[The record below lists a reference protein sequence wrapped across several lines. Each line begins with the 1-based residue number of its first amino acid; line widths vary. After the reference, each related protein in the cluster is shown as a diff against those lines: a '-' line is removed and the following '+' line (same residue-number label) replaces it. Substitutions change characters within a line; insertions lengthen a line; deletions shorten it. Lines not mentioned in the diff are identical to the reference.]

1 MFDRSAELVGQPEF
15 DGVDLPTGSAA
26 GLPGRLYFD
35 PAAFDRERR
44 TIFRKSWFA
53 AAYASDL
60 PRPGD
65 ICPVSIA
72 GWELLVVRA
81 RDGAIRCFH
90 NICRH
95 RGMKLVERAGNAQR
109 LSCRYHC
116 WTYGL
121 DGSLLATP
129 HLGGPGVN
137 QGEGIDPER
146 LGLMEVRCG
155 VWRDI
160 VFVDI
165 GGAATPLEEHFRR
178 LEGLL
183 AQYDLGCL
191 RLAPETAPEQEAP
204 FNWKIQIEGG
214 IESYHLPWVH
224 PQLELP
230 PLGYRFEADE
240 ADAFIGF
247 KTPMSDA
254 EMKRR
259 AAGNGASE
267 GPVLPNFPVI
277 DAKLSRG
284 EAPQFLILFVL
295 PNVTAVV
302 MPNYLVLGLLRPV
315 AVDRTIVRRK
325 FYYVGAAAEAPE
337 LAATRS
343 DIARIWHEILQ
354 QDIPFLAELQK
365 MSRVRDEA
373 GVSTRFS
380 PYWEVGLHMF
390 QKYVAR
396 NARA

>member
-1 MFDRSAELVGQPEF
+1 MLDQPAELFGKAGI
-15 DGVDLPTGSAA
+15 DGPTGSAS

-35 PAAFDRERR
+35 QAAFDAERR
-44 TIFRKSWFA
+44 TIFRRSWFA
-53 AAYASDL
+53 IAYASDL
-60 PRPGD
+60 PRQGD
-65 ICPVSIA
+65 ILPVSIA
-72 GWELLVVRA
+72 GWELLLVRE
-81 RDGAIRCFH
+81 RDGRIRCYH

-95 RGMKLVERAGNAQR
+95 RGMKLVDQPGNSQR
-109 LSCRYHC
+109 ISCRYHC

-121 DGSLLATP
+121 DGALLATP
-129 HLGGPGVN
+129 HLGGPGV
-137 QGEGIDPER
+137 GRADGIDPEE
-146 LGLMEVRCG
+146 LGLKDVRCDT
-155 VWRDI
+155 WRDLI
-160 VFVDI
+160 FVDI
-165 GGAATPLEEHFRR
+165 GGEARPLAEHFRK
-178 LEGLL
+178 LEELL
-183 AQYDLGCL
+183 GEYDLGCL
-191 RLAPETAPEQEAP
+191 RLAPETTPEQEVP

-277 DAKLSRG
+277 DDKLSRG

-325 FYYVGAAAEAPE
+325 FYYVGAAGDAAE
-337 LAATRS
+337 LAPTRS
-343 DIARIWHEILQ
+343 DIARIWYEILQ
-354 QDIPFLAELQK
+354 QDIPFLAEIQK
-365 MSRVRDEA
+365 MCRVRDEL
-373 GVSTRFS
+373 GMPTRFS

-396 NARA
+396 NAGP

>member
-1 MFDRSAELVGQPEF
+1 MFDRSAEPVGRA
-15 DGVDLPTGSAA
+15 DLGGIDLPTGSAR

-35 PAAFDRERR
+35 PAAFDQERR

-53 AAYASDL
+53 ATYASDL
-60 PRPGD
+60 PAPGD
-65 ICPVSIA
+65 IHPVSIA
-72 GWELLVVRA
+72 GWELLLVRA

-95 RGMKLVERAGNAQR
+95 RGMKLVERPGNAQR
-109 LSCRYHC
+109 ISCRYHC

-129 HLGGPGVN
+129 HLGGPGIN
-137 QGEGIDPER
+137 QGEGIHPEQ
-146 LGLMEVRCG
+146 LGLREVRCA

-160 VFVDI
+160 VFVDVD
-165 GGAATPLEEHFRR
+165 GVARPLDEHFRQ
-178 LEGLL
+178 LETLL
-183 AQYDLGCL
+183 AEYELDGLQ
-191 RLAPETAPEQEAP
+191 LAAETTPEQEVP

-230 PLGYRFEADE
+230 PMGYRFEADP

-277 DAKLSRG
+277 DAKISRG

-302 MPNYLVLGLLRPV
+302 MPNYLVLGLLRPL
-315 AVDRTIVRRK
+315 AVDRTVVRRK
-325 FYYVGAAAEAPE
+325 FYYVGAAAGAPG
-337 LAATRS
+337 LAGTRS

-354 QDIPFLAELQK
+354 QDIPFLAEVQK
-365 MSRVRDEA
+365 MCRVRDEA
-373 GVSTRFS
+373 GMSTRFS

-396 NARA
+396 NALA